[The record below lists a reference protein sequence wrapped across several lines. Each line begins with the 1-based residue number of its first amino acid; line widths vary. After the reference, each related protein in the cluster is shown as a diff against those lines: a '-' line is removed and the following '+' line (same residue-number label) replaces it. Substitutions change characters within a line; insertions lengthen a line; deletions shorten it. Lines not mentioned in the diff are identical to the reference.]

1 MTLRSLCA
9 VLVLISWM
17 PSSGCASG
25 PDSVTERPAALEEP
39 IHVLILGDSISIGY
53 TQHVRRMLGEQA
65 VVVRPTASDGERP
78 ENCAGTN
85 HGITGIERWLALDG
99 GDWDVIHFNFGL
111 HDLKRVDAETG
122 KNSDDP
128 SDPHQAPPERYR
140 DQLRQILDTL
150 EATGSRLVY
159 ATTTPVP
166 EGDLRPYREPED
178 AVLYNNIAREVMV
191 EAGIPIDDLYAFAL
205 PRLGEIQQPENV
217 HFTNAGSELLAQEV
231 VAAIRAVAGIE
242 TNSQ

>member
-1 MTLRSLCA
+1 MKRRVQCMPGQYCTL
-9 VLVLISWM
+9 
-17 PSSGCASG
+17 
-25 PDSVTERPAALEEP
+25 
-39 IHVLILGDSISIGY
+39 
-53 TQHVRRMLGEQA
+53 
-65 VVVRPTASDGERP
+65 
-78 ENCAGTN
+78 
-85 HGITGIERWLALDG
+85 
-99 GDWDVIHFNFGL
+99 
-111 HDLKRVDAETG
+111 
-122 KNSDDP
+122 DP
-128 SDPHQAPPERYR
+128 G
-140 DQLRQILDTL
+140 RQILDTL
-150 EATGSRLVY
+150 EATGARLVY

-242 TNSQ
+242 TDSQ

>member
-1 MTLRSLCA
+1 MTNRFFCA
-9 VLVLISWM
+9 VLVLTSWM
-17 PSSGCASG
+17 LGSGCASG
-25 PDSVTERPAALEEP
+25 SGSVAQASTALEVP

-53 TQHVRRMLGEQA
+53 TENVRRLMGEQA
-65 VVVRPTASDGERP
+65 VVVRPTRGEKNSA

-85 HGITGIERWLALDG
+85 NGVTGIERWLALDG
-99 GDWDVIHFNFGL
+99 GGWDVIHFNFGL
-111 HDLKRVDAETG
+111 HDLKRVDGSTG
-122 KNSDDP
+122 KNSNDP

-140 DQLRQILDTL
+140 DQLGQILGAL
-150 EATGSRLVY
+150 EATGARLVY

-178 AVLYNNIAREVMV
+178 AVLYNRIAREVMV

-217 HFTNAGSELLAQEV
+217 HFTPAGSELLAQEV

-242 TNSQ
+242 ANSQ